1 MAKYDFDFKKKVVLA
16 YLKGK
21 CHERPENQTAKA
33 WLNENGI
40 DVKQYYYWQRRL
52 RILAA
57 ETTNKS
63 LPKTRSSEE
72 VTFVEMPSLNELPAE
87 RTEEKVSSSG
97 PAALILVGKIEIELH
112 NGISDECL
120 WMISSSGQNNVLPT
134 VSLQKEK
141 PLMV

>member
-1 MAKYDFDFKKKVVLA
+1 MDQITHDVRTAQWAEIVR
-16 YLKGK
+16 K

-52 RILAA
+52 RKLAA

-63 LPKTRSSEE
+63 LPKARSSEE

-87 RTEEKVSSSG
+87 HTEEIVSSSD
-97 PAALILVGKIEIELH
+97 PAALIRVGKIEIELH
-112 NGISDECL
+112 NGISDELLGKILKVAAYAC
-120 WMISSSGQNNVLPT
+120 
-134 VSLQKEK
+134 
-141 PLMV
+141 